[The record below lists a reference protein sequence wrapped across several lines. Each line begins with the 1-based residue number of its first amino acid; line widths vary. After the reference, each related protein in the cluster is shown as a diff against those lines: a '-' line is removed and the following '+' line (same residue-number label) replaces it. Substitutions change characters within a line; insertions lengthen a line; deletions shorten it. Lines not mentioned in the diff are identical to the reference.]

1 MKFLAQYDKDPMIEK
16 VFRLLMILE
25 DYDNKIKFSF
35 AYDFK
40 EGLEKFSKE
49 RLNKKKVKQM
59 TDMIRQEKYLNF
71 DHLININPSVA
82 NLFLL
87 VSLFIRLYEI
97 EEKIESLK
105 IQSPDD
111 KKNDKNYPSLMN
123 STDGTGANVLRP
135 VSQENNKT
143 HHTSHSTKFKGV
155 EGLPRLHNN
164 KRFISS
170 DGIIRNQILLDVNKD
185 TNKQAGTTNHINE
198 NRHDMF
204 DLKLKNLV

>member
-1 MKFLAQYDKDPMIEK
+1 MKFLAQYDKDPMIDK
-16 VFRLLMILE
+16 VFRLLMVLE

-49 RLNKKKVKQM
+49 CLNRKKVKLM

-87 VSLFIRLYEI
+87 ISLFIRLYEI
-97 EEKIESLK
+97 EEKIDYLK
-105 IQSPDD
+105 NQISEE
-111 KKNDKNYPSLMN
+111 KRNEKTYHGLTN
-123 STDGTGANVLRP
+123 SVDGANVLRP
-135 VSQENNKT
+135 TSHENNKT
-143 HHTSHSTKFKGV
+143 HHTSNSNRFKGS

-170 DGIIRNQILLDVNKD
+170 DGLIRNQILLDINKE
-185 TNKQAGTTNHINE
+185 TNKQAGTTGHSIE
-198 NRHDMF
+198 NKHDMF
-204 DLKLKNLV
+204 DLKLKNIV